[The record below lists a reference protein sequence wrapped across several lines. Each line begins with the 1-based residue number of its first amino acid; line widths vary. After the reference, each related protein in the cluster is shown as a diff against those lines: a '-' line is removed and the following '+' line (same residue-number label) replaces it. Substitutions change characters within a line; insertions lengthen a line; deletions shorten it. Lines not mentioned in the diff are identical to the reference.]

1 MSYENMKK
9 CCVKHIKILFTK
21 QFVTGKVGIY
31 RKERWLVRVKSV
43 VNVFSVKDKLL
54 VFTFEVKH
62 ALIFFNRSGHLANS
76 VTLEQLQVFCVEN
89 TVL

>member
-1 MSYENMKK
+1 MSYGYMNK

-31 RKERWLVRVKSV
+31 RKERWLVRGKSA
-43 VNVFSVKDKLL
+43 VNVFSVKDKLT

-62 ALIFFNRSGHLANS
+62 ALIFFNRSGQLANS
-76 VTLEQLQVFCVEN
+76 VLL
-89 TVL
+89 